1 MNDFI
6 RRCNVADSIL
16 RYSFR
21 LDMPDVRKMPKQE
34 NLVDWVGK
42 SAYELFDPLVE
53 DRPSMAF
60 GVICSGSLNYFDGR
74 LEFFKKNA
82 VVYFYCQLRE
92 LIGKGNPIS
101 AYDAVE
107 YTYFESDKNNV
118 KDGVIAGM
126 DYLIQNK
133 VYLKQ
138 DRLVERKE
146 NEKIYGGIDSY
157 RKYEENLQS
166 G

>member
-1 MNDFI
+1 MKKNQEKQDEAAEKLVNDFI

-42 SAYELFDPLVE
+42 SAYELFDPLVG
-53 DRPSMAF
+53 DRPSRAF
-60 GVICSGSLNYFDGR
+60 GVICSGSLNHFDGR
-74 LEFFKKNA
+74 LGFFKKNA
-82 VVYFYCQLRE
+82 VVYLYCQLRE

-107 YTYFESDKNNV
+107 YTYFESDKKKYKRRCNYR
-118 KDGVIAGM
+118 DG
-126 DYLIQNK
+126 L
-133 VYLKQ
+133 L
-138 DRLVERKE
+138 
-146 NEKIYGGIDSY
+146 DS
-157 RKYEENLQS
+157 K
-166 G
+166 

>member
-1 MNDFI
+1 MKKNQEKQDEAAEKLVNDFI

-74 LEFFKKNA
+74 LEFFKKN
-82 VVYFYCQLRE
+82 
-92 LIGKGNPIS
+92 
-101 AYDAVE
+101 
-107 YTYFESDKNNV
+107 T
-118 KDGVIAGM
+118 DGVWSSMARFTSAATQVDKVFFGDLTGDGM
-126 DYLIQNK
+126 DEIIVGLSLIH
-133 VYLKQ
+133 
-138 DRLVERKE
+138 
-146 NEKIYGGIDSY
+146 I
-157 RKYEENLQS
+157 
-166 G
+166 